1 MMIERRRRCVRTRV
15 DFSQG
20 ETLRALFLFS
30 RHAERRQ
37 SLNGFSFGQRNHD
50 RTRVSPTCKGASGLH
65 HGDRKPREG
74 ESRDSIEARFRS
86 LFL

>member
-37 SLNGFSFGQRNHD
+37 SRMVFLLVREITIERAFLLPVKVHRGFIM
-50 RTRVSPTCKGASGLH
+50 VIESPERGRAEIL
-65 HGDRKPREG
+65 
-74 ESRDSIEARFRS
+74 
-86 LFL
+86 